1 MRVYLIGYMGSG
13 KTRLGMELSVKTG
26 YPFIDTDELFVEKY
40 RISIVDFFEKYN
52 EVTFRKLERDL
63 LLETIKYPDAIISTG
78 GGTPCFHDNM
88 DFIRKNG
95 ISIYLKMRIQS
106 LVNRLVVVKKKRP
119 LLKDKSLKEME
130 SYIRGQIAEREI
142 FYNQA
147 DFTVDAEKT
156 DVMDV
161 LNLLPDLP
169 QLSNSL

>member
-88 DFIRKNG
+88 DFIRRNG
-95 ISIYLKMRIQS
+95 ISIYLKMGIQS

>member
-1 MRVYLIGYMGSG
+1 MRVFLIGYMGSG
-13 KTRLGMELSVKTG
+13 KTRFGMELSVKTG
-26 YPFIDTDELFVEKY
+26 YPFIDTDELFEEKY

-52 EVTFRKLERDL
+52 EETFRKLERDL
-63 LLETIKYPDAIISTG
+63 LLETINYPDAIISTG

-95 ISIYLKMRIQS
+95 ISIYLKMDILS

-119 LLKDKSLKEME
+119 LLKDKPLKDME

-156 DVMDV
+156 EVMDV

>member
-95 ISIYLKMRIQS
+95 ISIYLKMGIQS